1 MLTQVSYKILQD
13 MKNEAYAVLKS
24 MSIKP
29 SDAIRDYFAY
39 IVKNRD
45 IPVKRELMS
54 AEDQEILAII
64 RERKQ
69 NPQMVRV
76 SLDDL

>member
-1 MLTQVSYKILQD
+1 MLTQVSYKIPQE
-13 MKNEAYAVLKS
+13 MKDEAYAVLKS
-24 MSIKP
+24 MGIKP

-45 IPVKRELMS
+45 TPVKKELMS
-54 AEDQEILAII
+54 AEDREILAII
-64 RERKQ
+64 RERKK

>member
-1 MLTQVSYKILQD
+1 MLTRVIYKIPQD
-13 MKNEAYAVLKS
+13 MKDEAYAVLKS
-24 MSIKP
+24 MGIKP

-45 IPVKRELMS
+45 TPVKRELMS
-54 AEDQEILAII
+54 AEDQETLATI

-69 NPQMVRV
+69 NPLMVRV